1 MSAYF
6 VTATRS
12 PTRRCDGRVK
22 QLSLV
27 PCFSL
32 AYSSIVS
39 VVLCGYGCSNG
50 KPLMLRRYERRIGSW
65 LALFALALQLTV
77 SFGHI
82 HLEGLVRANRARA
95 ALAAAG
101 HASQSLLQPSGAGGD
116 DDDYCPICASVFL
129 SSHSFVPAA
138 PVLSIPSI
146 SSAVEH
152 SSRTAPIFIL
162 PRRPVFQPRAPPL
175 A

>member
-1 MSAYF
+1 
-6 VTATRS
+6 
-12 PTRRCDGRVK
+12 
-22 QLSLV
+22 
-27 PCFSL
+27 
-32 AYSSIVS
+32 
-39 VVLCGYGCSNG
+39 
-50 KPLMLRRYERRIGSW
+50 MLRRYERRIGSW
-65 LALFALALQLTV
+65 LALFALGLQLII

-82 HLEGLVRANRARA
+82 HLDGLVRADNARV

-101 HASQSLLQPSGAGGD
+101 HASQSLLPQPSGTGGD
-116 DDDYCPICASVFL
+116 GDDYCPICASVYL

-138 PVLSIPSI
+138 PVLSLPSI

-152 SSRTAPIFIL
+152 HGRTASIFII